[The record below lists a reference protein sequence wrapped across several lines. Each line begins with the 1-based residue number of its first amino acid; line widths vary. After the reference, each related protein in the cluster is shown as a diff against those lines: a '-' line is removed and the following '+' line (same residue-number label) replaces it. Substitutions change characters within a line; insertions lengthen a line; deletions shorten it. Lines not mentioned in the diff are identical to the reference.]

1 MKVLLLHA
9 FPLDKGMW
17 EPQRA
22 TLAGHEVIAPRL
34 YGRGRTIDEWAGS
47 LAGEIKGDLVVV
59 GASMGGYCA
68 LALAR
73 HAPERV
79 RGLLLVGSRP
89 DADSD
94 ERRAGRED
102 TIELIHNEGVEG
114 LWRMMLPKLFHDQSV
129 ADEQLVYRDAEA
141 LVTALAAVRD
151 REDSTDVVRSF
162 SGPVQFVIGEFDP
175 YVSAAEVSEFDVR
188 ELKGVG
194 LSCRPS
200 STWRGSRTSSARTTS
215 SSATS
220 VARTRMRGDT
230 FPVRDRSFWARRR
243 R

>member
-1 MKVLLLHA
+1 VKVLLLHA

-22 TLAGHEVIAPRL
+22 ALTGHEVIAPRL
-34 YGRGRTIDEWAGS
+34 YGRGQTMHEWAS
-47 LAGEIKGDLVVV
+47 SIAGETHGDLAVV

-73 HAPERV
+73 LAPERV
-79 RGLLLVGSRP
+79 RGLLLVGARP

-102 TIELIHNEGVEG
+102 TIQLIRSEGLEG
-114 LWRMMLPKLFHDQSV
+114 LWRMMRPKLFHDESA
-129 ADEQLVYRDAEA
+129 ADEHLVYRDTDA
-141 LVTALAAVRD
+141 LVTAMGAIRD

-175 YVSAAEVSEFDVR
+175 YVSPEEVSEFDVR
-188 ELKGVG
+188 ELRGAGHLVNLERPDEFNEILREFVG
-194 LSCRPS
+194 R
-200 STWRGSRTSSARTTS
+200 
-215 SSATS
+215 
-220 VARTRMRGDT
+220 V
-230 FPVRDRSFWARRR
+230 
-243 R
+243 